1 MHESNEQ
8 LFMASVEN
16 IELTQE
22 EKATID
28 WLCGWSPDTI
38 KNLVS
43 IIEKVKAEEIWLLAF
58 ICSFD

>member
-1 MHESNEQ
+1 MN
-8 LFMASVEN
+8 LMNNFFMASVEN

-38 KNLVS
+38 KTLYQ
-43 IIEKVKAEEIWLLAF
+43 LLKR
-58 ICSFD
+58 

>member
-1 MHESNEQ
+1 MHEFNEQ
-8 LFMASVEN
+8 FFMASIGN

-22 EKATID
+22 EKATVD

-43 IIEKVKAEEIWLLAF
+43 IIEKVKAAN
-58 ICSFD
+58 

>member
-43 IIEKVKAEEIWLLAF
+43 IMEKVKAGK
-58 ICSFD
+58 